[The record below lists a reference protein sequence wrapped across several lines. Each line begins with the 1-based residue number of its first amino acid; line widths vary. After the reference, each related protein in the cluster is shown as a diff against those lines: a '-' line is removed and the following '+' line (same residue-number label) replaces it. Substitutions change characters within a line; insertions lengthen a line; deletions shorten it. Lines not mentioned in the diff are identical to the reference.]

1 MTHQAYTK
9 TLFPAM
15 FAAVMLFS
23 SSSLFAQVKIGT
35 NPTTI
40 NPANNLEVEASTTG
54 RKTSVNK
61 TTGQVTVK
69 DGTEGTDKVF
79 TSDANGGASWQTKEL
94 PKGKLIGGVTT
105 WLVPGIDTDVTFPSL
120 QYSVG
125 GITKVGNGIRVSVSG
140 YYLVQ
145 STAVIRSAT
154 GNPGVTACNGTSTA
168 ATYINLL
175 VDGTAYFAANDK
187 VSARWDSNTTLVIST
202 LAYINAN
209 SVFTLQ
215 VRNNVYN
222 NSDGLCGTYLADA
235 NISLT
240 LQP

>member
-1 MTHQAYTK
+1 MFTK
-9 TLFPAM
+9 RLTRALATMALLFTT
-15 FAAVMLFS
+15 S
-23 SSSLFAQVKIGT
+23 TLFAQVKIGT

-40 NPANNLEVEASTTG
+40 NTANNLEVEASTAG
-54 RKTSVNK
+54 RVTSVNR

-69 DGTEGTDKVF
+69 DGTEGVDKVF
-79 TSDANGGASWQTKEL
+79 TSDATGGASWQTKQL
-94 PKGKLIGGVTT
+94 PKGKLIGGLTS
-105 WLVPGIDTDVTFPSL
+105 WLTPGVDTNVPFSSL

-125 GITKVGNGIRVSVSG
+125 GITQVGNGIRVSVGG

-154 GNPGVTACNGTSTA
+154 GNPGVTNCNGTSTA
-168 ATYINLL
+168 ASYINLL
-175 VDGTAYFAANDK
+175 VDGTPFFAANDK
-187 VSARWDSNTTLVIST
+187 VSDRWDSNTTLVIST

-235 NISLT
+235 NISLI